1 MKPSLRLYLFKT
13 TSVMRRCITFRAA
26 NAIRI
31 GRLPTRIL
39 EQLHSRDGIASDTL
53 AAACELNHTQ
63 LQLALDKLQNQRLIE
78 RRDSAGAEHI
88 FLTPEGRLTAGW
100 VDFML
105 DEMDELLTVGPSEQ
119 EKQRLMELLS
129 HVYEN
134 LRSEPLYH
142 KNPS

>member
-88 FLTPEGRLTAGW
+88 FFTPEGRLTAGW

-105 DEMDELLTVGPSEQ
+105 DEMDELLTVGLSEQ

>member
-105 DEMDELLTVGPSEQ
+105 DEMDELLTVGLSEQ

-142 KNPS
+142 KSPS

>member
-105 DEMDELLTVGPSEQ
+105 DEMDELLTVGLSEQ

-134 LRSEPLYH
+134 LCSEPLYH

>member
-63 LQLALDKLQNQRLIE
+63 LQLALDKLQNQRLSE
-78 RRDSAGAEHI
+78 RRDSAGAERI
-88 FLTPEGRLTAGW
+88 FLTPEGRPTAGW
-100 VDFML
+100 GDFIL
-105 DEMDELLTVGPSEQ
+105 DEMDELLTVGLSEQ

>member
-53 AAACELNHTQ
+53 ALVT
-63 LQLALDKLQNQRLIE
+63 K
-78 RRDSAGAEHI
+78 
-88 FLTPEGRLTAGW
+88 
-100 VDFML
+100 
-105 DEMDELLTVGPSEQ
+105 
-119 EKQRLMELLS
+119 
-129 HVYEN
+129 
-134 LRSEPLYH
+134 
-142 KNPS
+142 

>member
-105 DEMDELLTVGPSEQ
+105 DEMDELLTVGQSEQ

-142 KNPS
+142 KSPS

>member
-53 AAACELNHTQ
+53 ADACELNHTQ

-105 DEMDELLTVGPSEQ
+105 DEMDELLTVGLSEQ

>member
-53 AAACELNHTQ
+53 ASACELNHTQ

-105 DEMDELLTVGPSEQ
+105 DEMDELLTVGLSEQ

-142 KNPS
+142 KSLS

>member
-105 DEMDELLTVGPSEQ
+105 DEMDELLTVGLSEQ

-142 KNPS
+142 KSLS

>member
-105 DEMDELLTVGPSEQ
+105 DEMDELLTVGLSEQ

>member
-105 DEMDELLTVGPSEQ
+105 DEMDELLTVGLSEQ
-119 EKQRLMELLS
+119 EKHRLMELLS

-142 KNPS
+142 KSPS

>member
-78 RRDSAGAEHI
+78 RRDSDGAEHI

-105 DEMDELLTVGPSEQ
+105 DEMDELLTVGLSEQ